1 MSSIIERSSDNSFVI
16 SFPSGV
22 GITINYTA
30 GLLVYTLEVPLLF
43 EGTTSGLLGNYN
55 NDDSDEFTFHNGTM
69 ISNSSSDREIHQFGQ
84 SCKLIHT
91 PKICSHNYVYSE
103 ITYMKKGLT
112 FIPNAKVKLS
122 LSMLVFNSRDWHK
135 LKNVWLPK
143 IYTSKHTLK

>member
-1 MSSIIERSSDNSFVI
+1 MASIIERSSDNSFEI

-55 NDDSDEFTFHNGTM
+55 NDNSDEFTFRNGTM

-84 SCKLIHT
+84 SCKLIRT
-91 PKICSHNYVYSE
+91 PKNCGHIYNAFRDY
-103 ITYMKKGLT
+103 IKRGRM
-112 FIPNAKVKLS
+112 FILNAKVKLS
-122 LSMLVFNSRDWHK
+122 LSMLVFNSGD
-135 LKNVWLPK
+135 
-143 IYTSKHTLK
+143 